1 MRPGWVRLTTIWG
14 PLAVLR
20 TSTMYALR
28 AVARLRPLE
37 RHLLGLRQQRL
48 DAAEVEQRVA
58 AVGLL
63 DDAGDDVALA
73 VGVLLELAV
82 ALDLADALAHHLA
95 ERLGGDAAQLLPLGR
110 VVALVDPVA
119 VLVDVVGGE
128 RELHRLRVDLDD
140 DLVGRAGPPLVG
152 GRERV
157 DEDVQQRVLRQTLLL
172 GEQPDRF
179 AHVEVAHDDCFSC

>member
-1 MRPGWVRLTTIWG
+1 MRPGWVRLTTICG

-20 TSTMYALR
+20 TSTMYALTR
-28 AVARLRPLE
+28 SPGCGPLE

-95 ERLGGDAAQLLPLGR
+95 ERLGGDAAELLRLRR

-119 VLVDVVGGE
+119 VLVEVVGGE
-128 RELHRLRVDLDD
+128 RELHRV
-140 DLVGRAGPPLVG
+140 AG
-152 GRERV
+152 
-157 DEDVQQRVLRQTLLL
+157 
-172 GEQPDRF
+172 
-179 AHVEVAHDDCFSC
+179 